1 MKLILLISFIIL
13 ILIWFLFKPK
23 IKGIIGEKTT
33 SSILLFLD
41 KSKYKVINN
50 VVLKSG
56 DKTSQIDHIVISDYG
71 IFVIE
76 TKNYKGWILG
86 SENSEYWTQVIYKRK
101 EKLYN
106 PIRQNLSHIKAL
118 KDCLYE
124 FPDIDYKSI
133 IVFSTKAEIK
143 VNTTTDVVNSYQLI
157 GTIKK
162 YKSLNLTE
170 YEKESVFKKIN
181 TLNLAKTYDKKQ
193 HVKSIKQRIQKREDS
208 IKKNKCPQCG
218 DNLTVRKGKYGNFLG
233 CNSYPKCKFTRNI

>member
-133 IVFSTKAEIK
+133 IVFSSKAAIK
-143 VNTTTDVVNSYQLI
+143 VNTSTDVINSYQLHQHQPQHLI
-157 GTIKK
+157 LIVRCSFQVHLPLHTCC
-162 YKSLNLTE
+162 LN
-170 YEKESVFKKIN
+170 SQF
-181 TLNLAKTYDKKQ
+181 
-193 HVKSIKQRIQKREDS
+193 
-208 IKKNKCPQCG
+208 
-218 DNLTVRKGKYGNFLG
+218 
-233 CNSYPKCKFTRNI
+233 